1 MVWFQLILEL
11 IESIFN
17 LKSILFKLIP
27 LLLLLLIIIV
37 FSINLN
43 SNNDSKDKL
52 VTPLI
57 GKKLPVNKIK
67 LLNNEVYFNLNNY
80 KSIFAVNFFASW
92 CLPCKVEAP
101 IIERLSKKIPVFGIA
116 FKDNNTN
123 TIEFLKTYGNPY
135 NEIGIDTDGMIGIE
149 WGVYGI
155 PETFIINKKG
165 EIIYKFTGPLT
176 INELNK
182 NIIMKITNEK

>member
-1 MVWFQLILEL
+1 MVWFQLILKL

-27 LLLLLLIIIV
+27 LLFLLIIIIV
-37 FSINLN
+37 FSISLN
-43 SNNDSKDKL
+43 KNDNKDTL
-52 VTPLI
+52 ISPLI
-57 GKKLPVNKIK
+57 GKKIPVNKIK
-67 LLNNEVYFNLNNY
+67 LLNDKGYFNLNNY
-80 KSIFAVNFFASW
+80 KRTFAVNFFASW

-101 IIERLSKKIPVFGIA
+101 IIDRLSKKIPVFGIA
-116 FKDNNTN
+116 FKDNNTD
-123 TIEFLKTYGNPY
+123 TIEFLETYGNPY
-135 NEIGIDTDGMIGIE
+135 NKIGIDTDGMIGIE

-176 INELNK
+176 IDELNK
-182 NIIMKITNEK
+182 NIIRKIKNEK